1 MVTLLEALVD
11 IRGVRPTM
19 GAILLGSLI
28 SVFLSGIVT
37 MQVFV
42 YYRVYPN
49 DRFLFKALVVMIWGL
64 DVLHSAMVCA
74 SNWYYLVANFG
85 NTSSTDFIPWAVA
98 VTIALTAIITFLV
111 HVFFAH
117 RILTRKELHF
127 FYYFARHGIDHG
139 QQPSSLPFVSL
150 RLLKQTDRSPP
161 VTASQSVRLKSYVL
175 LADKF
180 NWAFTL
186 GLSIAAVIDVVI
198 AAALCLYLHQSRTGF
213 SSMDGIIDSI
223 TLYTVE
229 NGMLTC
235 LTTIITLICW
245 LTMRH
250 NLIWLALHFAIS
262 KLYANAFM
270 ATLNARKV
278 LRGRSKGSSNG
289 NDHAMPVMFPDGSR
303 FSRGITFN
311 TRPEDPVA
319 TRVTV
324 NVEKTIHCEGAE
336 IDPSDISLDGVQHDA
351 SSSQDTDKKDLAFI
365 RV

>member
-117 RILTRKELHF
+117 RILTLSKNNMIITLPIAV
-127 FYYFARHGIDHG
+127 FA
-139 QQPSSLPFVSL
+139 SV
-150 RLLKQTDRSPP
+150 RLAAALI
-161 VTASQSVRLKSYVL
+161 TASQSVRLKSYVL